1 MDILEII
8 AKKRDKKEL
17 DKEEIT
23 FFVNEYTSGKI
34 PDYQAAS
41 LIMAIYLNGMT
52 KEETTNLTLAMANS
66 GDILDLSKIAS
77 TVVDKH
83 STGGVG
89 DKVSLILLPLI
100 ASLEIPVAK
109 MSGRGLGFTGGTVD
123 KLKSIPG
130 YETEIS
136 EEKFIE
142 NIQKIGISMI
152 SQTLNL
158 APADKKLYALRDS
171 TATVESIPLIASS
184 IMSKKIAS
192 GANKIVLDVT
202 VGKGAFMK
210 NIEQAE
216 KLAKEMIE
224 IGKLANR
231 ETVCVLTNMDE
242 PLGYAVGNN
251 LEVKEAIEFLKGN
264 MPEDLKEVVF
274 ELGAY
279 MMKLAGKGENID
291 NNKQLLLENIVNYKA
306 YNKFL
311 ELVNNQN
318 GDISYI
324 ENPEKFE
331 NAKYIEPV
339 YAEKSGSIEEI
350 DAKKIGELACFLGAG
365 RLKKEDE
372 IDDTV
377 GIVLNKKVGDVVEKN
392 EVLAYIHAN
401 DNIKLRN
408 VLDELKRV
416 IKISNKSVNKNRVVF
431 SVILNCMKTLS

>member
-158 APADKKLYALRDS
+158 TPADKKLYALRDS

-279 MMKLAGKGENID
+279 MMKLAGKGEDID

-392 EVLAYIHAN
+392 EVLAYIYAN

-416 IKISNKSVNKNRVVF
+416 IKISDKSVNKNRVVF
-431 SVILNCMKTLS
+431 SVILNCMKT